1 MEADI
6 RHPRCRAAFSAA
18 VVLSIA
24 LLTLGTNGL
33 PAQEPPP
40 PVSPAPAVPDTLP
53 SAPAVPDTVSPV
65 ASSPPAQSSRAAPDP
80 WKMSAEMSFTDQSG
94 NRVLRLLTGGLKI
107 AHRDANLYELDGRV
121 ETRYGKSNGEIVAR
135 NHYASLAFDLRPQD
149 VWSPFLFFNGERDHF
164 KRLNLRFSGGA
175 GAQYTIFEEPQSR
188 NAASVSLAL
197 LYAFEDLIATE
208 AQPFPPNRRQARLSL
223 RVKGSQTLR
232 EGFSIQHT
240 TFYQPAVDEMVDYLL
255 RSDSGAKIL
264 LTKRLALSVGYQ
276 LSRTNRP
283 PEGVVPEDRLLK
295 TGFIIDF

>member
-6 RHPRCRAAFSAA
+6 RHPRCRSFVTAA
-18 VVLSIA
+18 VILPITFVV
-24 LLTLGTNGL
+24 LGTSSLAGQD
-33 PAQEPPP
+33 PTP
-40 PVSPAPAVPDTLP
+40 PVPSVPAA
-53 SAPAVPDTVSPV
+53 SDTVPGVTVPGDTVGVV
-65 ASSPPAQSSRAAPDP
+65 APSPPAPPPRPPADP

-94 NRVLRLLTGGLKI
+94 NRVLRLLTGGLKV
-107 AHRDANLYELDGRV
+107 AHRDANLYELDGRL
-121 ETRYGKSNGEIVAR
+121 ESRYGKSNGEIVAR
-135 NHYASLAFDLRPQD
+135 NHYASLALDLRPRD

-175 GAQYTIFEEPQSR
+175 GAQYTIYEEPQSR

-197 LYAFEDLIATE
+197 LYSFEDLIATE
-208 AQPFPPNRRQARLSL
+208 SQPFPPNRSQARLSL

-232 EGFSIQHT
+232 EGLSIQHT
-240 TFYQPAVDEMVDYLL
+240 SFYQPAVDEMVDYLL

-283 PEGVVPEDRLLK
+283 PEGVAPEDRLLK